1 MARIVPPGLSSK
13 LKDNSNNISSNINS
27 SLKNEPNY
35 DIFIRKSNDGGK
47 TFGKEINL
55 SNNSGFSEH
64 PHLAVY
70 GNNVYAI
77 WIDND
82 ISANNN
88 KEIFFRK
95 SNDGGKTFSNK
106 INLDNYNL
114 FNKNN
119 KSDDSFGNS
128 INAEI
133 SAFEDNVYVI
143 WNKEHLSQ
151 INYNDNNNKILF
163 RTSDDGGSTFKSIKT
178 LSNNVSSLTYPKI
191 TTSPLTNNISSRNVY
206 AIWNVGHPDKDLY
219 RNSDG
224 IFFTKSDDNGENFS
238 NLTKINGPIK
248 SVGKPQITSYKNNI
262 HVIWSGIPDF
272 RINNNLFYTKSNN
285 NGHSFTNPVS
295 IDSNKSLA
303 VEVSANKDKVYIL
316 WEKIVSESN
325 DDIFIKTS
333 NNEGQYFSED
343 VINLSN
349 NHGIS
354 ECPSIALLDNNKAFV
369 VWEDSTP
376 GNHEIFYMKI

>member
-143 WNKEHLSQ
+143 WNKEPQSQ

-163 RTSDDGGSTFKSIKT
+163 RTSADGGSTFKSIKT

-224 IFFTKSDDNGENFS
+224 IFFTE
-238 NLTKINGPIK
+238 
-248 SVGKPQITSYKNNI
+248 
-262 HVIWSGIPDF
+262 
-272 RINNNLFYTKSNN
+272 R
-285 NGHSFTNPVS
+285 
-295 IDSNKSLA
+295 
-303 VEVSANKDKVYIL
+303 
-316 WEKIVSESN
+316 
-325 DDIFIKTS
+325 
-333 NNEGQYFSED
+333 
-343 VINLSN
+343 
-349 NHGIS
+349 
-354 ECPSIALLDNNKAFV
+354 
-369 VWEDSTP
+369 
-376 GNHEIFYMKI
+376 

>member
-1 MARIVPPGLSSK
+1 MSLVLFNDHLISNIQKAYAQYHLSSSNNNNTTSINDKTINFTKSFNLTNNTKDSVYPRVSAFGNNVYVIWQESVPPGLSSK
-13 LKDNSNNISSNINS
+13 LKDNSNNISSSSNS

-35 DIFIRKSNDGGK
+35 DIFISKSNDGGK

-77 WIDND
+77 WIDKN

-143 WNKEHLSQ
+143 WNKEPLSQ

-163 RTSDDGGSTFKSIKT
+163 RTSADGGSTFKSIKT

-224 IFFTKSDDNGENFS
+224 IFFTE
-238 NLTKINGPIK
+238 
-248 SVGKPQITSYKNNI
+248 
-262 HVIWSGIPDF
+262 
-272 RINNNLFYTKSNN
+272 R
-285 NGHSFTNPVS
+285 
-295 IDSNKSLA
+295 
-303 VEVSANKDKVYIL
+303 
-316 WEKIVSESN
+316 
-325 DDIFIKTS
+325 
-333 NNEGQYFSED
+333 
-343 VINLSN
+343 
-349 NHGIS
+349 
-354 ECPSIALLDNNKAFV
+354 
-369 VWEDSTP
+369 
-376 GNHEIFYMKI
+376 